1 MSRSREIGSA
11 GEAEV
16 RVGGRTGEQERGCSV
31 EFGGVRWSSLECGRV
46 EAGEET
52 HGGSRRVEETRRVE
66 EKPDET
72 NTKHLIR

>member
-1 MSRSREIGSA
+1 VREG
-11 GEAEV
+11 
-16 RVGGRTGEQERGCSV
+16 
-31 EFGGVRWSSLECGRV
+31 